1 MGLGKTA
8 WEYKSRESVRW
19 SDSVNR
25 SDDVM
30 GSRVWTRDSPGSASL
45 RDVSN
50 EKISA
55 G

>member
-8 WEYKSRESVRW
+8 WKYKSRESVRW

-25 SDDVM
+25 RDGVM
-30 GSRVWTRDSPGSASL
+30 GSRVWTRGSPSLASL
-45 RDVSN
+45 REVSN